1 MAITNEEIK
10 SQLDL
15 LDNKITN
22 HNTFVQQIYSSNID
36 IVSGTPKDVLLNNG
50 EVVKNLKKAIQQF
63 DVEKNTAL
71 ASIDETELKR
81 LSVEVALLG
90 GTSYSEYRPMNIGV
104 AGKSGFGIGDTD
116 SPVQ

>member
-36 IVSGTPKDVLLNNG
+36 MASGTPKDVLLSNG
-50 EVVKNLKKAIQQF
+50 EVIKNF
-63 DVEKNTAL
+63 KN
-71 ASIDETELKR
+71 
-81 LSVEVALLG
+81 
-90 GTSYSEYRPMNIGV
+90 
-104 AGKSGFGIGDTD
+104 
-116 SPVQ
+116 

>member
-36 IVSGTPKDVLLNNG
+36 MASGTPKDVLLSNG
-50 EVVKNLKKAIQQF
+50 EVIKNFKKAIQDFNQ
-63 DVEKNTAL
+63 EKDIAIS
-71 ASIDETELKR
+71 SIDESELKR
-81 LSVEVALLG
+81 LSAD
-90 GTSYSEYRPMNIGV
+90 TTRC
-104 AGKSGFGIGDTD
+104 AGKGEGE
-116 SPVQ
+116 P

>member
-36 IVSGTPKDVLLNNG
+36 MASGTPKDVLLSNG
-50 EVVKNLKKAIQQF
+50 EVIKNFKKAIQ
-63 DVEKNTAL
+63 A
-71 ASIDETELKR
+71 
-81 LSVEVALLG
+81 
-90 GTSYSEYRPMNIGV
+90 
-104 AGKSGFGIGDTD
+104 
-116 SPVQ
+116 

>member
-36 IVSGTPKDVLLNNG
+36 MASGTPKDVLLSNG
-50 EVVKNLKKAIQQF
+50 EVIKNFKKAIQDFNQ
-63 DVEKNTAL
+63 EKDIAIS
-71 ASIDETELKR
+71 SIDESELKR
-81 LSVEVALLG
+81 LSAEVANSDNLLFN
-90 GTSYSEYRPMNIGV
+90 SSFNFKEI
-104 AGKSGFGIGDTD
+104 
-116 SPVQ
+116 